1 MNSIDPLNTSL
12 YFTAAAQERKKEI
25 SAKKAAEI
33 KRPFLDILHDATDT
47 EVDTQNG
54 IPPEYANLPVE
65 KAVEKMLDSVY
76 MTGDLLKKNPSKETI
91 EQYRKAVKNFLGFVE
106 KTNYKVIKKQQ
117 SGLHVKKRHE
127 FTTIKIIDDKL
138 DNLAMGLLYNQKNQ
152 LDLLAKV
159 DEINGILIDL
169 IT

>member
-12 YFTAAAQERKKEI
+12 YFTAAAQERQKEI
-25 SAKKAAEI
+25 SAKKAAAK
-33 KRPFLDILHDATDT
+33 KRTFLDILHDAADT
-47 EVDTQNG
+47 ELESPNG

-65 KAVEKMLDSVY
+65 KAVEKMLDTVY

-106 KTNYKVIKKQQ
+106 KTNYKVKKQT
-117 SGLHVKKRHE
+117 SCVNVKKRHE
-127 FTTIKIIDDKL
+127 YTTIKVIDEKL
-138 DNLAMGLLYNQKNQ
+138 EELAKGLLFNQKKQ
-152 LDLLAKV
+152 MDLLAKV

>member
-12 YFTAAAQERKKEI
+12 YFTAAAQERQKEI
-25 SAKKAAEI
+25 SAKKAAQK
-33 KRPFLDILHDATDT
+33 KRAFLDILHDATET
-47 EVDTQNG
+47 EVESTNG
-54 IPPEYANLPVE
+54 IPPEYADLPVE

-127 FTTIKIIDDKL
+127 FTTIKVIDEKL
-138 DNLAMGLLYNQKNQ
+138 DNLAMGLLFNQKNQ